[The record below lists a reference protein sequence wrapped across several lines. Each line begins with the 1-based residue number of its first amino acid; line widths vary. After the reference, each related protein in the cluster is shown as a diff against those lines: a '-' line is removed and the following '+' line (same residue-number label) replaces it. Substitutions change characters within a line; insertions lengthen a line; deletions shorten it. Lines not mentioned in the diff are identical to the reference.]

1 MTRVSMIK
9 IGDLVRVRSHEKCL
23 SGKMG
28 VVLDAMNLPSGFS
41 MYEILVENEAHWVDD
56 IDIETVNESR

>member
-1 MTRVSMIK
+1 MIRFPIIK
-9 IGDLVRVRSHEKCL
+9 IGDLIRIRSHEKCL

-28 VVLDAMNLPSGFS
+28 VILDAMDLPTGYS
-41 MYEILVENEAHWVDD
+41 MYEVLIENEAHWVDD